1 MNAMMI
7 ILLVVI
13 MIPVF
18 IFLIFIPYWTRRTE
32 SFGVSIPEKVYHS
45 QELKSMRK
53 NYAMLTGILSLLVMV
68 IFLFMG
74 SLFESEESL
83 SIVFSIIIG
92 VYMVGSFLV
101 YLKFHRAMKVL
112 KEQSN
117 WSEKKSQMVVVDTGF
132 RDQKLTYSN
141 LWFII
146 SFIIAFASMFI
157 TFRFYDQIPDR
168 IPMQYDFVGNV
179 TNWSDKSYR
188 TLLMMPIMQVYLT
201 LLFLFINTMI
211 GKAKQQ
217 VNAENPEDSMRRN
230 ITFRRRWSAY
240 IIITGIAMTLM
251 FSLTQLSFIFTI
263 NQQVLVTVPLVL
275 VIGMLIGA
283 IVLSVTT
290 GQGGSRVKTSAG
302 KSGKVIDRD
311 DDRYWKLG
319 MFYYNKNDPSIFLE
333 KRFGIGWTN
342 NWAHPL
348 SWIFIIVV
356 IAGAVG
362 IPFLL
367 GE

>member
-13 MIPVF
+13 MIPVL
-18 IFLIFIPYWTRRTE
+18 ISLIFIPYWTRKTE
-32 SFGVSIPEKVYHS
+32 SFGVSIPEAVYHS
-45 QELKSMRK
+45 PELKSMRK
-53 NYAMLTGILSLLVMV
+53 NYAMLTAILSLIVVV

-74 SLFESEESL
+74 SYFQTEDSL

-92 VYMVGSFLV
+92 VFMIGSFFI
-101 YLKFHRAMKVL
+101 YLKFHWGMKVL

-117 WSEKKSQMVVVDTGF
+117 WSEEKSQMVVVDTNF
-132 RDQKLTYSN
+132 RDQKLTHSN

-157 TFRFYDQIPDR
+157 TFRFYDQIPDK
-168 IPMQYDFVGNV
+168 IPMQYDFSGNV
-179 TNWSDKSYR
+179 TNWADKSYR
-188 TLLMMPIMQVYLT
+188 TLMMMPIMQVYLT

-211 GKAKQQ
+211 GRAKQQ
-217 VNAENPEDSMRRN
+217 VNAENPKDSMHRN

-240 IIITGIAMTLM
+240 IIITGIAMTLL
-251 FSLTQLSFIFTI
+251 FSLPQLSFIFAI
-263 NQQVLVTVPLVL
+263 NQTVLVVTPL
-275 VIGMLIGA
+275 MLTLAMIVGA
-283 IVLSVTT
+283 IVLSITT
-290 GQGGSRVKTSAG
+290 GQGGSRMKMSTG

-319 MFYYNKNDPSIFLE
+319 MFYFNKNDPSIFLE

-348 SWIFIIVV
+348 SWVIIIVIIGGA
-356 IAGAVG
+356 IA
-362 IPFLL
+362 IPALL